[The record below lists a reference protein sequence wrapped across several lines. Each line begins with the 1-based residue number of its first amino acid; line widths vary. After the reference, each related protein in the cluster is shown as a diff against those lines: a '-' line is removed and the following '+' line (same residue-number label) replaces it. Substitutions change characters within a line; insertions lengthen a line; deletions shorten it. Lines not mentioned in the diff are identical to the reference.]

1 MKKMMSVATL
11 ATVTLLLAGCTSTPS
26 SPTPDMADT
35 ITSSGYNAESWK
47 TIIPESCQTFNDGC
61 NQCSRIPGTD
71 EVACT
76 LMYCEEYAE
85 PKCTDDM
92 VQEMPSEEVL
102 DEMSTDEVA
111 MDKIASEYMGISL
124 EDAQK
129 KAEEAGVVLRV
140 VELDGQAQPVT
151 ADLMPGRIN
160 AIVEN
165 NLVMMA
171 IVE

>member
-1 MKKMMSVATL
+1 MMSVATL
-11 ATVTLLLAGCTSTPS
+11 ATVTLLLAGCTFTPS
-26 SPTPDMADT
+26 SPTPDVVDT
-35 ITSSGYNAESWK
+35 ITSSGYHAESWK
-47 TIIPESCQTFNDGC
+47 SIIPESCQTFNDGC
-61 NQCSRIPGTD
+61 NQCSRRPDTD

-92 VQEMPSEEVL
+92 VQEIPSEEVL
-102 DEMSTDEVA
+102 DEISTDEVV
-111 MDKIASEYMGISL
+111 MDKIASEYMGLSL

-129 KAEEAGVVLRV
+129 KAEEAGVAFRV
-140 VELDGQAQPVT
+140 MQLDGEAQPVT
-151 ADLMPGRIN
+151 ADLRPGRIN